1 VFFYTLGADYW
12 YDSATYGEM
21 PVQDVA
27 EKYGFGQLTG
37 VDLPGEYPGQVD
49 SPHLRQVQHSLA
61 PQAFPSYYYG
71 VGDNIEMAFGQGETL
86 VTPLQEAVAYG
97 TFATDGTR
105 YAPQVANSI
114 VSPTGKVVKRFK
126 PRVMAHVS
134 LPADTYAQILTGLK
148 GAIYDPNGRLMPPS
162 RATTGSRSRQ
172 NRYGHGERGQRRA
185 AHGLVRRLRADDG
198 HSALRRRR
206 RDRPGGL
213 RSGSSRPVARQI
225 FTYLTAHPVGA
236 PDLHPPANAP

>member
-1 VFFYTLGADYW
+1 
-12 YDSATYGEM
+12 M

-105 YAPQVANSI
+105 YA
-114 VSPTGKVVKRFK
+114 R
-126 PRVMAHVS
+126 
-134 LPADTYAQILTGLK
+134 
-148 GAIYDPNGRLMPPS
+148 
-162 RATTGSRSRQ
+162 RSRT
-172 NRYGHGERGQRRA
+172 R
-185 AHGLVRRLRADDG
+185 
-198 HSALRRRR
+198 
-206 RDRPGGL
+206 
-213 RSGSSRPVARQI
+213 SSRRPARS
-225 FTYLTAHPVGA
+225 
-236 PDLHPPANAP
+236 

>member
-1 VFFYTLGADYW
+1 
-12 YDSATYGEM
+12 
-21 PVQDVA
+21 
-27 EKYGFGQLTG
+27 
-37 VDLPGEYPGQVD
+37 
-49 SPHLRQVQHSLA
+49 
-61 PQAFPSYYYG
+61 
-71 VGDNIEMAFGQGETL
+71 
-86 VTPLQEAVAYG
+86 VAYG

-148 GAIYDPNGRLMPPS
+148 GAIYDPNGTAY
-162 RATTGSRSRQ
+162 ATFQGYNGIPLAGKTGTA
-172 NRYGHGERGQRRA
+172 RRA
-185 AHGLVRRLRADDG
+185 RSTACSPRPGSSPSADDG

-213 RSGSSRPVARQI
+213 RSGSSRPVARQN
-225 FTYLTAHPVGA
+225 LHLPDRPPGRS